1 MIDLDDL
8 TELENDTLFEFEKL
22 PTRPNFE
29 KNSPLAISVE
39 MNLDINAI
47 TRQTYTVLDYLS
59 DIGGI

>member
-1 MIDLDDL
+1 MVDLDDL
-8 TELENDTLFEFEKL
+8 TELENDTLFKFEKL
-22 PTRPNFE
+22 PTRPNFV

-47 TRQTYTVLDYLS
+47 TRQTYTVLDCLS